1 MASLNSRTAVC
12 VICLEKPKYRCP
24 ACRVPYCSVTC
35 FQTHKEQ
42 CNPETRPVETRTVA
56 PVNTGSEEN
65 KDDDSSIADFLN
77 SDEEEDRVSL
87 QNLKNLGESA
97 TLRSLLL
104 NPHLRELMVNLDQG
118 ENKAK
123 LMKACMQE
131 PLFVEFADCCLRI
144 VEPSHNR
151 DS

>member
-1 MASLNSRTAVC
+1 MT
-12 VICLEKPKYRCP
+12 
-24 ACRVPYCSVTC
+24 
-35 FQTHKEQ
+35 
-42 CNPETRPVETRTVA
+42 
-56 PVNTGSEEN
+56 TGSEED
-65 KDDDSSIADFLN
+65 KDDDSSVADFLN

-87 QNLKNLGESA
+87 QKLRNLGESA

-104 NPHLRELMVNLDQG
+104 NPHLRQLMVNLDQG
-118 ENKAK
+118 DNKAK

-144 VEPSHNR
+144 VEPSRNR